1 MMKKIDCLV
10 LVLAAMLPPSVVAS
24 TTDSKAVPV
33 PLEYV
38 LNGTALEHAADTVR
52 INVLRELGE
61 TVGFQSGMTYE
72 AAAITE
78 TLKNYSIQLD
88 RLYSFSTLVSPNNAL
103 PPVIVE
109 AADVAAITPGQI
121 RTANKVYNIIK
132 PEEFVSVPPTWRDY
146 LYTGLLSQSSPD
158 YPGEDAKPKSSA
170 EREAW
175 QASVKTGWANGVEQ
189 AHQIL
194 DANFSRLTRDYT
206 GMLRFSSL
214 LKQGMISR
222 TEIAS
227 TTQTVSSESTKD
239 KLMIGEHHQQIIR
252 KAEFQTNPEKW
263 RPIITK
269 SQEAAPYSYGGR

>member
-1 MMKKIDCLV
+1 MMKKIDYLV
-10 LVLAAMLPPSVVAS
+10 LVLAAMLPPAVVAS
-24 TTDSKAVPV
+24 SIDSKAVPV
-33 PLEYV
+33 PLEHV
-38 LNGTALEHAADTVR
+38 LDGTALQYAADTLR
-52 INVLRELGE
+52 ISVLKELGE
-61 TVGFQSGMTYE
+61 TAGFQSGMTYE

-78 TLKNYSIQLD
+78 TLKNYTIQLD

-146 LYTGLLSQSSPD
+146 LYTGLQSQATPD
-158 YPGEDAKPKSSA
+158 FPGEDAKPTSAA
-170 EREAW
+170 ERDAW
-175 QASVKTGWANGVEQ
+175 QASVKKGWANGVEQ

-206 GMLRFSSL
+206 GMVRFSSL

-222 TEIAS
+222 TEIAT

-263 RPIITK
+263 KPIITK